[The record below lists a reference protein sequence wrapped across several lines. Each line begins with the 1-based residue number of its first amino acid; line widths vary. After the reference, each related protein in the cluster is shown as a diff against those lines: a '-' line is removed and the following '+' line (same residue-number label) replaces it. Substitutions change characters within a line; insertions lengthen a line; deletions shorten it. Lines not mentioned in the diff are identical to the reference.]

1 MKKLILSLAVIII
14 AMAACKE
21 STIPPVDIEVEK
33 EAILKVIQ
41 NESEFARDG
50 KLQEFYNLYLQN
62 ESTFYLGV
70 TENMSRY
77 YEGYNEIASN
87 FEFLAE
93 RKEMDY
99 SWVTISKNNPKFK
112 IYQNT
117 AWVVCENIWQGKK
130 DTLSVNNE
138 SLQVTFLEK
147 HNNDWK
153 ISFIG
158 FMPKL
163 SEKE

>member
-1 MKKLILSLAVIII
+1 MKNVALLVPII
-14 AMAACKE
+14 AFALSACQQTAE
-21 STIPPVDIEVEK
+21 PVDIEAEK
-33 EAILKVIQ
+33 EAIMKVIQ

-50 KLQEFYNLYLQN
+50 KLQEFYKLYVQD

-70 TENMSRY
+70 TENISRY
-77 YEGYNEIASN
+77 YEGYKEIVAN

-93 RKEMDY
+93 RKDLDY
-99 SWVTISKNNPKFK
+99 SWVTISKSNPKFK

-117 AWVVCENIWQGKK
+117 AWVACENIWQGKK

-138 SLQVTFLEK
+138 GMQVTFLEK
-147 HNNDWK
+147 IENDWK

-158 FMPKL
+158 FLPKF
-163 SEKE
+163 SDEE

>member
-1 MKKLILSLAVIII
+1 MKKLILGLAVIII
-14 AMAACKE
+14 AIAACKE
-21 STIPPVDIEVEK
+21 STTPVDIEAEK
-33 EAILKVIQ
+33 EAILKVIL

-50 KLQEFYNLYLQN
+50 KLQEFYNLYVQSD
-62 ESTFYLGV
+62 STFYLGV
-70 TENMSRY
+70 TENISRY
-77 YEGYNEIASN
+77 YEGYNEIVSN

-93 RKEMDY
+93 MKDIDY
-99 SWVTISKNNPKFK
+99 SWVTISKSNPKFK

-117 AWVVCENIWQGKK
+117 AWVVCENIWQGKR
-130 DTLSVNNE
+130 DTLSINNE
-138 SLQVTFLEK
+138 GMQVTFLEK

-158 FMPKL
+158 FLPKL